1 MKKDY
6 FVSLIK
12 VLLLV
17 FLLSFLMM
25 IFLTLIIRHEFSVN
39 ARDKVVPFSVE
50 SGTFDKPLSF
60 TLYPWSKYQQKN
72 ISELSEEQ
80 KAFIQQKQLA
90 ECMIEMTN
98 YDDVLIQDK
107 DSAVTT
113 LYNDVRKLKTEDD
126 REYFVWNQCQIEE
139 IYIFAMS
146 NMSGELFSFHYVTDL
161 ECDDEEAM
169 EYVLEN
175 SNEDDDGNGIYSF
188 DYEKNC
194 FQENIDNFINSI
206 SGILNEY
213 QNLNSVL
220 FRTNIEFHGKADN
233 FITENGNI
241 LLGYKKDTTLINY
254 VYLYLDSTT
263 KKISGYQT
271 TDY

>member
-113 LYNDVRKLKTEDD
+113 LYNDVRKLKTEDG

-161 ECDDEEAM
+161 KCDDEEAM

-175 SNEDDDGNGIYSF
+175 SNDNQGGVALSYEMNEL
-188 DYEKNC
+188 EKNK
-194 FQENIDNFINSI
+194 ENFLINTKRVLTESNNIISPDFFDSNFIFAPPNKI
-206 SGILNEY
+206 G
-213 QNLNSVL
+213 
-220 FRTNIEFHGKADN
+220 D
-233 FITENGNI
+233 ENGN
-241 LLGYKKDTTLINY
+241 LLMEYTIYMNNEDKKIFFYFDKY
-254 VYLYLDSTT
+254 T
-263 KKISGYQT
+263 KKFSGYH
-271 TDY
+271 YIAY

>member
-50 SGTFDKPLSF
+50 SGIFDKPLSF

-139 IYIFAMS
+139 IYIFAMA

-175 SNEDDDGNGIYSF
+175 YNTNKGGVSL
-188 DYEKNC
+188 DYKVNTFEKNREE
-194 FQENIDNFINSI
+194 FLNNMEDTLTNYDNIATDNSYDYGMISLQPNKIATEHGNLLLEYITLSEN
-206 SGILNEY
+206 NE
-213 QNLNSVL
+213 
-220 FRTNIEFHGKADN
+220 TI
-233 FITENGNI
+233 
-241 LLGYKKDTTLINY
+241 
-254 VYLYLDSTT
+254 YLYFDNNA
-263 KKISGYQT
+263 KKFSGYHFIL
-271 TDY
+271 Y